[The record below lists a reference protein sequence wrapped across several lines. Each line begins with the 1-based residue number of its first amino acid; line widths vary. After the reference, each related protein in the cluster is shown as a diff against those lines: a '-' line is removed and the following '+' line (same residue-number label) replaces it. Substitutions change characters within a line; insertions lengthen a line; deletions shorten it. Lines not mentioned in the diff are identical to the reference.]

1 MAEFSYVLEGTV
13 LLLPERRESLTLGL
27 EVKRPLGRVRW
38 QVQLGKVLRVEL
50 ELGEELVVYSPVG

>member
-27 EVKRPLGRVRW
+27 EVEGPPGRGRW
-38 QVQLGKVLRVEL
+38 KVI
-50 ELGEELVVYSPVG
+50 